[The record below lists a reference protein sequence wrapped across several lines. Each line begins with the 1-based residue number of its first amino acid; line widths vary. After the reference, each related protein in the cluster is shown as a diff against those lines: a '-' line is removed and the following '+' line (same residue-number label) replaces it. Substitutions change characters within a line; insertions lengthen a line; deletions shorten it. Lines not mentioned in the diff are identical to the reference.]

1 MSSPC
6 FASPLADMAVI
17 DVTGADAAA
26 FLHGQLTHDIAGLA
40 PNQARLAGYCTPK
53 GRLLGSMVVWQ
64 AEGAETPA
72 LRALIKSDIADAV
85 AKRLSMF
92 VLRAKARLTVTR
104 PLVLGVTLNPG
115 AKGGAALAD
124 GLPAALA
131 EQAADLPADA
141 SPWAIVRGDTGDWI
155 AAPCAGAPSTR
166 WWWVAHAPLEEQP
179 AAAGSAQAAAAW
191 QAADIAAGL
200 PWVQAATQDVFIP
213 QTLNM
218 DLIDGVSFTKGCYP
232 GQEVVARSHYRG
244 TVKRRMAY
252 GLIQDTR
259 ATGPDAGALAGT
271 DVFDA
276 RQPDNPCGR
285 IINAA
290 KADLDGPLDGSPSD
304 THPVHALAEV
314 QLADLNTADFRLGS
328 PDGPA
333 VSLRALPYGI
343 VQDQ

>member
-64 AEGAETPA
+64 ARDAEAPA
-72 LRALIKSDIADAV
+72 LRALIKADIADTV

-92 VLRAKARLTVTR
+92 VLRAKASLAVTR
-104 PLVLGVTLNPG
+104 PSIWGVTLDPG
-115 AKGGAALAD
+115 AKGSAAPAMD
-124 GLPAALA
+124 GSYPSLA
-131 EQAADLPADA
+131 EQAAKLPADA
-141 SPWAIVRGDTGDWI
+141 APWTIVRGDTGDWI
-155 AAPCAGAPSTR
+155 AAPCAGTPSTR
-166 WWWVAHAPLEEQP
+166 WWRVAHAPLEEQP
-179 AAAGSAQAAAAW
+179 AAASSAQAAAW

-213 QTLNM
+213 QTLNL

-252 GLIQDTR
+252 GLIQDGT
-259 ATGPDAGALAGT
+259 ATGPDAGVLAGT

-290 KADLDGPLDGSPSD
+290 RADLDRPLDASPSD
-304 THPVHALAEV
+304 THPIHALAEV
-314 QLADLNTADFRLGS
+314 QLADLGTADFRLGS

-333 VSLRALPYGI
+333 LSMRALPYAI
-343 VQDQ
+343 VQNP